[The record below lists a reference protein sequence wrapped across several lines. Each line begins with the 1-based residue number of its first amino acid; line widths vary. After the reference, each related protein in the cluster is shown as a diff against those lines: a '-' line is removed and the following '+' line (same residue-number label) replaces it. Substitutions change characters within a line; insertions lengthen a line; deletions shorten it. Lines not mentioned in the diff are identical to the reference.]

1 MMKLERLA
9 REQERECGFM
19 YKKLGLSKACGA
31 QEMSQTL
38 QDEQEKKRRIFD
50 GKGGLLTWLDWHGR
64 SGLGAAR
71 MKAHGHPLLGL
82 EAWLE

>member
-1 MMKLERLA
+1 MKLERLA

-38 QDEQEKKRRIFD
+38 QDEQEKKGTFLME
-50 GKGGLLTWLDWHGR
+50 GGVCLHGLLGER
-64 SGLGAAR
+64 
-71 MKAHGHPLLGL
+71 
-82 EAWLE
+82 

>member
-38 QDEQEKKRRIFD
+38 QEEQEKKRRIFD
-50 GKGGLLTWLDWHGR
+50 GKGVCLHGLIGME
-64 SGLGAAR
+64 GV
-71 MKAHGHPLLGL
+71 GL
-82 EAWLE
+82 E